1 MKLHRNLSLSLP
13 LLALAATLSF
23 GCNKSADQPATSTT
37 PDASSAPAGSAPA
50 AGASGAAAAPDSSTA
65 MKQAAP
71 HLPPPKPLIV
81 PAETVISVTLD
92 QAVGSKISTPGS
104 AFAATVA
111 APVSIDGRLAI
122 PKGAHAS
129 GVVKDAKPA
138 GRFKGGAVL
147 SLTLTNISVKN
158 ETYEIATSAPTETS
172 TGKGKRTAALAGG
185 GAGGGALIGGLAGGG
200 KGALIGGL
208 VGAAAGTGGAA
219 FTGNREISSTPKP
232 CSTSN
237 SCNHSKSRTANLQHP
252 QKTKGTA
259 RSRALFTFRVEVPLK
274 RNTQNCTPARICH
287 SERSEVL
294 RAIALRDESAF

>member
-37 PDASSAPAGSAPA
+37 PDASAPAGSAPA
-50 AGASGAAAAPDSSTA
+50 AGASGAAAPDSSTA

-71 HLPPPKPLIV
+71 APAPPKPLIV

-92 QAVGSKISTPGS
+92 QPVGSKISTPGS

-138 GRFKGGAVL
+138 ASVYSL
-147 SLTLTNISVKN
+147 SPI
-158 ETYEIATSAPTETS
+158 
-172 TGKGKRTAALAGG
+172 
-185 GAGGGALIGGLAGGG
+185 
-200 KGALIGGL
+200 
-208 VGAAAGTGGAA
+208 
-219 FTGNREISSTPKP
+219 
-232 CSTSN
+232 
-237 SCNHSKSRTANLQHP
+237 
-252 QKTKGTA
+252 
-259 RSRALFTFRVEVPLK
+259 
-274 RNTQNCTPARICH
+274 
-287 SERSEVL
+287 
-294 RAIALRDESAF
+294 

>member
-1 MKLHRNLSLSLP
+1 M
-13 LLALAATLSF
+13 
-23 GCNKSADQPATSTT
+23 
-37 PDASSAPAGSAPA
+37 
-50 AGASGAAAAPDSSTA
+50 
-65 MKQAAP
+65 
-71 HLPPPKPLIV
+71 IV
-81 PAETVISVTLD
+81 PADTVVSVTLD

-111 APVSIDGRLAI
+111 APISIDGRLAI

-158 ETYEIATSAPTETS
+158 DTYEIATSAPSETS

-219 FTGNREISSTPKP
+219 FTGNREIIDHTPKP
-232 CSTSN
+232 CSTS
-237 SCNHSKSRTANLQHP
+237 SSSARSKSRTAKPRVHKRGQVALSKN
-252 QKTKGTA
+252 KGHGA
-259 RSRALFTFRVEVPLK
+259 
-274 RNTQNCTPARICH
+274 
-287 SERSEVL
+287 
-294 RAIALRDESAF
+294 

>member
-1 MKLHRNLSLSLP
+1 MKLHRNLSLFLP
-13 LLALAATLSF
+13 LLALAATISF

-37 PDASSAPAGSAPA
+37 PDASAPAGSAPA

-71 HLPPPKPLIV
+71 APPPPPKPLIV
-81 PAETVISVTLD
+81 PAETVISVTID
-92 QAVGSKISTPGS
+92 QPVGSKISTPGS

-111 APVSIDGRLAI
+111 APISIDGRLAI

-158 ETYEIATSAPTETS
+158 ETYEIATTAPSETS

-219 FTGNREISSTPKP
+219 FTGNRDITINAETLLNFKLTQPLEIK
-232 CSTSN
+232 N
-237 SCNHSKSRTANLQHP
+237 R
-252 QKTKGTA
+252 
-259 RSRALFTFRVEVPLK
+259 
-274 RNTQNCTPARICH
+274 
-287 SERSEVL
+287 
-294 RAIALRDESAF
+294 

>member
-13 LLALAATLSF
+13 LLALAATISF

-37 PDASSAPAGSAPA
+37 PDASAPAGSAPADA
-50 AGASGAAAAPDSSTA
+50 AGASGAAAAPDSSAA

-71 HLPPPKPLIV
+71 APPPKPLII

-92 QAVGSKISTPGS
+92 QPVGSKISTPGS

-158 ETYEIATSAPTETS
+158 QTYEIATSAPTETS

-219 FTGNREISSTPKP
+219 FTGNREI
-232 CSTSN
+232 
-237 SCNHSKSRTANLQHP
+237 
-252 QKTKGTA
+252 
-259 RSRALFTFRVEVPLK
+259 
-274 RNTQNCTPARICH
+274 
-287 SERSEVL
+287 VL
-294 RAIALRDESAF
+294 NAETLLNFKLVQSLEIKNR